1 MFNNINIEEDTRYEV
16 LITTSGNDNSH
27 NTKPFGV
34 VFKGNI
40 VKLNLYPNTTLK
52 NIRDNP
58 SFIIQI
64 TSNPLIFTKALLN
77 KLDASDYNDEGILN
91 GASYALYA
99 NTIDYMGVIQ
109 EDNYGKTQIT
119 KINAEVT
126 DVIKLNNSPSII
138 NRTTNKI
145 IELLVKLSRLP
156 YLSKDEVSS
165 FKKEVDNSLKFIVK
179 EGNQNH
185 IDSLTL
191 IKQELNNKKQY

>member
-34 VFKGNI
+34 IFNGNI

-77 KLDASDYNDEGILN
+77 KLDDSDYNEEGILN
-91 GASYALYA
+91 DVSYILYA
-99 NTIDYMGVIQ
+99 NAIDYMGVIQ

-156 YLSKDEVSS
+156 YLSKDWIISS
-165 FKKEVDNSLKFIVK
+165 EKVV
-179 EGNQNH
+179 
-185 IDSLTL
+185 
-191 IKQELNNKKQY
+191 